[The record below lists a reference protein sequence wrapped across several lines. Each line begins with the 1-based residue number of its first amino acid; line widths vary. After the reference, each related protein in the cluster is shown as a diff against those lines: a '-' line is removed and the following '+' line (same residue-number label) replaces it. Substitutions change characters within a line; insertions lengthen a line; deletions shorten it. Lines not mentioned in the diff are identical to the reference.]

1 MPLGN
6 KRLIVQKEAGKDR
19 PQGAAMHLRICKLSV
34 GPNDSHLRGSGVEGK
49 MRKRVVVLALV
60 FVFGFGLLAP
70 AKSPKQHLLP
80 VKLFAAK
87 SVYFDNET
95 GFAAVGADAIREL
108 KRWGRFQVVRSRDRA
123 DLVFVLSSEEYAE
136 EVDDLG
142 PANKTNFEPDW
153 FLHFHY
159 RPANAYLTV
168 IDTITGET
176 LWAGSHVW
184 GGLLTGFN
192 SAGRRL
198 VHRLRKQ
205 VDPQ

>member
-1 MPLGN
+1 MHQRIWKLWLGPRDPHFRDARSEAKMQ
-6 KRLIVQKEAGKDR
+6 KRLVA
-19 PQGAAMHLRICKLSV
+19 
-34 GPNDSHLRGSGVEGK
+34 
-49 MRKRVVVLALV
+49 LALV
-60 FVFGFGLLAP
+60 FVFGSGLLAA
-70 AKSPKQHLLP
+70 AKSPKQRLLAA
-80 VKLFAAK
+80 KLFAAK

-108 KRWGRFQVVRSRDRA
+108 KRWGRFRVVQNRDRA
-123 DLVFVLSSEEYAE
+123 DLVFVLSSEEYSE
-136 EVDDLG
+136 EVGDLG
-142 PANKTNFEPDW
+142 PANNADFEPDW

>member
-1 MPLGN
+1 
-6 KRLIVQKEAGKDR
+6 
-19 PQGAAMHLRICKLSV
+19 MHQRICKLSV
-34 GPNDSHLRGSGVEGK
+34 GPQEPHLRGPELEGK
-49 MRKRVVVLALV
+49 MRKRVVVPALV
-60 FVFGFGLLAP
+60 FFFGVGLLAP
-70 AKSPKQHLLP
+70 AKSPKKHLLP

-95 GFAAVGADAIREL
+95 GFAAVGTDAIREL

-123 DLVFVLSSEEYAE
+123 DLVFVLSSEEYSE

-198 VHRLRKQ
+198 VHRLREQ

>member
-1 MPLGN
+1 
-6 KRLIVQKEAGKDR
+6 
-19 PQGAAMHLRICKLSV
+19 MHQRICKLSS
-34 GPNDSHLRGSGVEGK
+34 GPHFRGAGPEAK
-49 MRKRVVVLALV
+49 MEKRVIVLALV
-60 FVFGFGLLAP
+60 FVFGLGLPATAKPPKRHVLA
-70 AKSPKQHLLP
+70 A
-80 VKLFAAK
+80 KLFAAK

-95 GFAAVGADAIREL
+95 GFAAVGADALREL
-108 KRWGRFQVVRSRDRA
+108 KKWGRFRVVQNRERA
-123 DLVFVLSSEEYAE
+123 DLVFVLSSEEYSE
-136 EVDDLG
+136 DVGDLG
-142 PANKTNFEPDW
+142 PASKTDFEPDW

-198 VHRLRKQ
+198 VHRLREQ

>member
-1 MPLGN
+1 
-6 KRLIVQKEAGKDR
+6 
-19 PQGAAMHLRICKLSV
+19 MHQRICKLLL
-34 GPNDSHLRGSGVEGK
+34 GPQDPHFRGARSEAK
-49 MRKRVVVLALV
+49 MQKRVVVLALV
-60 FVFGFGLLAP
+60 FVFGFGLLAT
-70 AKSPKQHLLP
+70 ANSQKQRLLAA
-80 VKLFAAK
+80 KLFVAK

-108 KRWGRFQVVRSRDRA
+108 KRWGRFRVVQNRDRA
-123 DLVFVLSSEEYAE
+123 DLVFVLSSEEYSE
-136 EVDDLG
+136 EVGDLG
-142 PANKTNFEPDW
+142 PANNADFEPDW

>member
-1 MPLGN
+1 
-6 KRLIVQKEAGKDR
+6 
-19 PQGAAMHLRICKLSV
+19 
-34 GPNDSHLRGSGVEGK
+34 
-49 MRKRVVVLALV
+49 MRKRVAVLALV
-60 FVFGFGLLAP
+60 FVFGSGLP
-70 AKSPKQHLLP
+70 RTAKAQKHRLLP
-80 VKLFAAK
+80 VKLVVAK

-95 GFAAVGADAIREL
+95 GFTAVGADAIREL
-108 KRWGRFQVVRSRDRA
+108 KRWGRFQVVQNRDRA
-123 DLVFVLSSEEYAE
+123 DLVFVLSSEEYSE

-142 PANKTNFEPDW
+142 PAKSTNFEPDW

-168 IDTITGET
+168 IDTITGDT

-198 VHRLRKQ
+198 VHRLREQ
-205 VDPQ
+205 VDLQ